1 MNSRILFV
9 FHSNFLQGNQGTHN
23 RLLAL
28 ARALKARGFTLDLFG
43 FEHFSDYTFA
53 TFEQDNASEHLIDQ
67 VFVYDMDQTSN
78 VKSKDAAVAQEV
90 TLTERIKSKMPR
102 FLKKDFSRKVFHF
115 VKRVKN
121 WLSGQGGSNL
131 PRMHDWSRP
140 GMKVMF
146 REIMRKNE
154 YCAVFNFYNFLTP
167 LFDGVTIPGKLI
179 YFMEDCCFIQ
189 QYSWYPQKQLEMY
202 GNLLNDE
209 LLRLRLYDE
218 VFCISYDEKIL
229 FEKLAERPIRFFPHL
244 IENRQHLA
252 LPVAQ
257 RKWDVLYIGFQN
269 PYNIEALQWFMD
281 RVHPLLREDIRLVFV
296 GNVTKVVDCVRDN
309 IELIPYV
316 EDLSEVYRNVK
327 LSICPMFHGTGMKI
341 KVVEAMS
348 YGLPVICNE
357 RGVDGLPD
365 KSQNGCIVT
374 NDPAEFAAQIDTL
387 LTNPEAYEQAATQ
400 ICSYFGNVFDSDHY
414 VDELVTV
421 LKQAKK
427 G

>member
-1 MNSRILFV
+1 MNNRVLFI
-9 FHSNFLQGNQGTHN
+9 FHSNFLLGNQGEHN

-28 ARALKARGFTLDLFG
+28 ARALKSRGFEIDLFG
-43 FEHFSDYTFA
+43 FEHFSEYSFT
-53 TFEQDNASEHLIDQ
+53 TFEQDNAKEHLIEH
-67 VFVYDMDQTSN
+67 VFVHDMHQSGMRL
-78 VKSKDAAVAQEV
+78 SKIVRRIQSKLQRVLRPQE
-90 TLTERIKSKMPR
+90 PR
-102 FLKKDFSRKVFHF
+102 L
-115 VKRVKN
+115 N
-121 WLSGQGGSNL
+121 
-131 PRMHDWSRP
+131 DWSTLE
-140 GMKVMF
+140 MKDKIRDIF
-146 REIMRKNE
+146 HKND

-167 LFDGVTIPGKLI
+167 LFEGVSIPGKLI

-189 QYSWYPQKQLEMY
+189 QQTIESKTHPVKF
-202 GNLLNDE
+202 GRLLNDE

-309 IELIPYV
+309 IELIPFV

-374 NDPAEFAAQIDTL
+374 NDPAEFAAQINTL

-400 ICSYFGNVFDSDHY
+400 IRSYFGNVFDSDHY

-421 LKQAKK
+421 LEQAKK